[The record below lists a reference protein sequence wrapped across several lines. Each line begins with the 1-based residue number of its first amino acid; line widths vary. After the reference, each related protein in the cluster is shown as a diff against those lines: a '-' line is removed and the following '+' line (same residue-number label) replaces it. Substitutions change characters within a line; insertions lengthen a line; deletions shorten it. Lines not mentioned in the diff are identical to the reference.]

1 MNTEDLH
8 VALQQSFSPDA
19 TLRNPAEKVIK
30 GLKNIDGATAM
41 LLQITAEKQVC
52 NNDIDRY
59 YCKNFLDVNW
69 LNRVSFVFVNNQVQ
83 FEVRQA
89 AAIQL
94 KNICGDCW
102 VETKSYL
109 GITVEPTDGSKTV
122 LLKEPDK
129 LQVKNYILEVLL
141 AEPEKS
147 VQDLLAETIFHIV
160 KSDFPHQ
167 WPSLITTILQT
178 VQQSDLPTQGLRV
191 HNALVALRKICKR
204 YEYKHKKD
212 RGPLDQIADQFFP
225 LLLPLAQRLNDLNE
239 HSLEAALTLKQ
250 ILKIFYA
257 STEQYLPQSIGG
269 ITTLLHPEVMQPW
282 FEIFQ
287 KALSKKLPEDET
299 GLPPLNQPK
308 SVEDREKWP
317 WWKVKK
323 WASKIIRKMFLRH
336 GLPSSVEKEVKIF
349 ANYFSKQVAPQF
361 LGPICETLNLR
372 AEGHFC
378 TNIVMYHCL
387 SFIEI
392 SIELS
397 STYKVLKPHMD
408 FILYRVCFPT
418 ICLSEHDIYLF
429 EHEPHE
435 FMQREFNFLNEFL
448 DPRSAATRVVGNL
461 VRYRGQ
467 DTINGLLVFFNEI
480 LQNYANGNQKHVEK
494 DGCLQMIGCLSK
506 ILFNTKKY
514 ETEAEPMIVT
524 HVFPEFR
531 SSIAFLRSRACSIV
545 QNFDHIEWSDSSNL
559 NTMIHMVLQSLSDPS
574 LLVQF
579 EASKV
584 RKIVI

>member
-1 MNTEDLH
+1 M
-8 VALQQSFSPDA
+8 
-19 TLRNPAEKVIK
+19 
-30 GLKNIDGATAM
+30 
-41 LLQITAEKQVC
+41 
-52 NNDIDRY
+52 
-59 YCKNFLDVNW
+59 NW
-69 LNRVSFVFVNNQVQ
+69 LNRFSFHIYAFVINQVQ

-94 KNICGDCW
+94 KNICRNCW

-109 GITVEPTDGSKTV
+109 GITIEPRDGSEKV
-122 LLKEPDK
+122 LLKEADK

-167 WPSLITTILQT
+167 WPTLIPIILQT
-178 VQQSDLPTQGLRV
+178 VQQSDLATQGLRV

-204 YEYKHKKD
+204 FEYKNKKE

-225 LLLPLAQRLNDLNE
+225 LLLPLAQRLNDPNE
-239 HSLEAALTLKQ
+239 HSLEAAMTLKQ

-257 STEQYLPQSIGG
+257 STEQLLPQSIGG
-269 ITTLLHPEVMQPW
+269 IATLLHPEVMQPW
-282 FEIFQ
+282 FEVFE

-299 GLPPLNQPK
+299 GLPPLKQPK
-308 SVEDREKWP
+308 SEEAREKWP

-323 WASKIIRKMFLRH
+323 WASKIIKKMFLRH
-336 GLPSSVEKEVKIF
+336 GLPASVEKEVKIF

-372 AEGHFC
+372 ADGHFC
-378 TNIVMYHCL
+378 TNVVMHNCL
-387 SFIEI
+387 GFIEI

-408 FILYRVCFPT
+408 FMLYRVCFPT
-418 ICLSEHDIYLF
+418 ICMSERDIYLF

-435 FMQREFNFLNEFL
+435 YMQREYNFLNEFL
-448 DPRSAATRVVGNL
+448 DPRSTATRVVGNL
-461 VRYRGQ
+461 VKYRGQ
-467 DTINGLLVFFNEI
+467 DTINGLLVFFNDI
-480 LQNYANGNQKHVEK
+480 LQKYANGSQNHVEK

-531 SSIAFLRSRACSIV
+531 SSIPFLRSRACCIV
-545 QNFDHIEWSDSSNL
+545 QEFDHVKWSDSNNL

-574 LLVQF
+574 LIVQF

-584 RKIVI
+584 RKLASKLHRI